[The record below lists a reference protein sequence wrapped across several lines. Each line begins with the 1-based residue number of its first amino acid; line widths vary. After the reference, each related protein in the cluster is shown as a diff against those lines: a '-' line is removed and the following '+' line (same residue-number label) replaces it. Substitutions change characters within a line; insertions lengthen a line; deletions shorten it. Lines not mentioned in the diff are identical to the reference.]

1 MINLKGILIFL
12 IVFGLL
18 VFIHEFG
25 HFIVAKKCGILVR
38 EFSIGMGPKL
48 FQIRH
53 NPTTYTIRWLPL
65 GGYVRLA
72 GSDEDTVL
80 EPGMLVIVQL
90 DDNER
95 VTRIDASNSDI
106 RIEGIPVQ
114 ITKADLVD
122 KLLISGYENGDESKT
137 VTYSVC
143 HDATIIDQSKTE
155 LVIAPRD
162 TQFQE
167 ANVWQKLATNIAG
180 PLMNII
186 LGFVVFFI
194 WTFTV
199 AGPPTTTVAQVGTA
213 SPAEN
218 AQIRPGSK
226 IISIN
231 NHPVTSFEDISQQ
244 INQSKGNNLQ
254 IKLNKNGQNQV
265 VNVKPKKVLTQG
277 QTSYQI
283 GIKAKSDE
291 RAIVKFKRGWVTSVT
306 TTGMI
311 FNAVRDLFSHFS
323 LNKLSGPVG
332 IYSQTSQVSKMGFSY
347 ILAFLAMI
355 SINLGIVNLIPIPG
369 LDGGKFLLNLIELFR
384 GKPILPEHEA
394 MVELIG
400 FGCLLLL
407 IIAVTGNDIYRYF
420 IK

>member
-167 ANVWQKLATNIAG
+167 ANVWQKLATNVAG

>member
-1 MINLKGILIFL
+1 MKGILIFL
-12 IVFGLL
+12 VVFGIL
-18 VFIHEFG
+18 VFVHEFG

-48 FQIRH
+48 FQVRR

-72 GSDEDTVL
+72 SKDDETDLAAGMRVVL
-80 EPGMLVIVQL
+80 QL
-90 DDNER
+90 NQQKE
-95 VTRIDASNSDI
+95 VVKIDASESDI
-106 RIEGIPVQ
+106 PIEGIPLQV
-114 ITKADLVD
+114 TAFDLVD
-122 KLLISGYENGDESKT
+122 KLFISGYENGEEDRL
-137 VTYSVC
+137 VTYKVN
-143 HDATIIDQSKTE
+143 HDATVIDRSKTE
-155 LVIAPRD
+155 LIIAPRD

-186 LGFVVFFI
+186 LGFVVFLI

-199 AGPPTTTVAQVGTA
+199 PGPATTEIAEVTPN
-213 SPAEN
+213 SPAAVAKIE
-218 AQIRPGSK
+218 PDSK
-226 IISIN
+226 IVALNGHKIM
-231 NHPVTSFEDISQQ
+231 SFEQISEEISQNKSKK
-244 INQSKGNNLQ
+244 INISV
-254 IKLNKNGQNQV
+254 IKDKQ
-265 VNVKPKKVLTQG
+265 KKVVSVQPKVVKVQG
-277 QTSYQI
+277 RKVYQI
-283 GIKAKSDE
+283 GIRAKSDE
-291 RAIVKFKRGWVTSVT
+291 SIGAKFKRGWNTAVS

-311 FNAVRDLFSHFS
+311 FNAVGGLFRHFS

-332 IYSQTSQVSKMGFSY
+332 IYSQTSQVSQMGFTY

-369 LDGGKFLLNLIELFR
+369 LDGGKFLLNLIEIVR
-384 GKPILPEHEA
+384 GKPISENHEA

-400 FGCLLLL
+400 FGLLLVL

>member
-1 MINLKGILIFL
+1 MKGILIFL
-12 IVFGLL
+12 VVFGIL
-18 VFIHEFG
+18 VFVHEFG

-48 FQIRH
+48 FQVRR

-72 GSDEDTVL
+72 SKDDDTTL
-80 EPGMLVIVQL
+80 APGMRVVLQL
-90 DDNER
+90 NQQKE
-95 VTRIDASNSDI
+95 VVRIDASESDVPI
-106 RIEGIPVQ
+106 AGIPLQ
-114 ITKADLVD
+114 ITKVDLVD
-122 KLLISGYENGDESKT
+122 ALLISGYENGEEDKL
-137 VTYSVC
+137 VTYHVN

-155 LVIAPRD
+155 LIIAPRD

-167 ANVWQKLATNIAG
+167 ANVWQKLATNVAG

-186 LGFVVFFI
+186 LGFVVFLI

-199 AGPPTTTVAQVGTA
+199 PGPATTTIAEVLPN
-213 SPAEN
+213 SPAAN
-218 AQIRPGSK
+218 AQIEPGSQIKAVNGHK
-226 IISIN
+226 INSFAQISTAIN
-231 NHPVTSFEDISQQ
+231 N
-244 INQSKGNNLQ
+244 SKG
-254 IKLNKNGQNQV
+254 
-265 VNVKPKKVLTQG
+265 KKVTITLTKDAQKKTVSLKPNPVKVQG
-277 QTSYQI
+277 QKVYQI
-283 GIKAKSDE
+283 GIGAKGDE
-291 RAIVKFKRGWVTSVT
+291 RVGAKFKRGWDTAVS
-306 TTGMI
+306 TTGLI
-311 FNAVRDLFSHFS
+311 FQAVGGLFRHFS

-332 IYSQTSQVSKMGFSY
+332 IYSQTSQVSQMGFTY

-369 LDGGKFLLNLIELFR
+369 LDGGKFLLNIIEIFR
-384 GKPILPEHEA
+384 GKPISENHEA

-400 FGCLLLL
+400 FGLLLIL